1 MKESNLM
8 GDDMCETKENDHQG
22 KPGRNRGN
30 EIEAIKEENKVVKL
44 FSLKNFICDGQ
55 GVWGSTNIDHPAT
68 FDKLAMDLAVKKELI
83 NDLDRFVRRRDF
95 YRRVGKAWKRGYLL
109 FGPPGTGNIELQNRQ
124 VKRFEL
130 GECDAFEQD
139 TNEKGCLIS
148 STGYGRAAEMRG

>member
-1 MKESNLM
+1 MEMVTRSYLPYVM
-8 GDDMCETKENDHQG
+8 V
-22 KPGRNRGN
+22 RSR
-30 EIEAIKEENKVVKL
+30 AIKEENKVVKL

-109 FGPPGTGNIELQNRQ
+109 FGPPGTG
-124 VKRFEL
+124 KSS
-130 GECDAFEQD
+130 
-139 TNEKGCLIS
+139 LI
-148 STGYGRAAEMRG
+148 AAMANYLKFDV